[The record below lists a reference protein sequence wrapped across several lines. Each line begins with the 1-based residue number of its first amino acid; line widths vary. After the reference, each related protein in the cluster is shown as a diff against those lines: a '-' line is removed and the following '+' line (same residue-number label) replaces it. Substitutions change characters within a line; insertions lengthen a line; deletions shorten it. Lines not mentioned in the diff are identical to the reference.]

1 MTAPDDHQ
9 QLRARVRRQAWGV
22 GVAVG
27 AYGLGF
33 GALAVANG
41 FTVLQAMAL
50 SSLVFTGASQFALIG
65 VVGAGGAA
73 ASGVVAALVVGAR
86 NAFYGLRLAP
96 LLDVRGGRRLLA
108 AQLTIDES
116 TAVSISQPSP
126 PLARTGFWTTGIAVF
141 VCWNIATVVGALAV
155 DQVSDPKVI
164 GLDAAV
170 GAAFLALLW
179 PQLTTRTTR
188 AVAGSSALL
197 ALALTPLIPPGLPV
211 IAAAAV
217 GLAFAWPEARPA
229 AAGPLQPE
237 VSDE

>member
-1 MTAPDDHQ
+1 MTVAH
-9 QLRARVRRQAWGV
+9 RSVRTQSWGV

-41 FTVLQAMAL
+41 FSIAQAMAL
-50 SSLVFTGASQFALIG
+50 SLFVFTGASQFALVG

-73 ASGVVAALVVGAR
+73 ASGAAAALALGSR

-96 LLDVRGGRRLLA
+96 LLQPRGWRRLLA

-116 TAVSISQPSP
+116 TAVAISQPNQQ
-126 PLARTGFWTTGIAVF
+126 LARAGFWTTGAAVF
-141 VCWNIATVVGALAV
+141 LCWNVATLAGALAV
-155 DQVSDPKVI
+155 EQISDPKVI

-179 PQLTTRTTR
+179 PQLTTATTR
-188 AVAGSSALL
+188 LVAASAAVL
-197 ALALTPLIPPGLPV
+197 ALVLTPLLPPGLPV
-211 IAAAAV
+211 LAAAAV
-217 GLAFAWPEARPA
+217 ALTIAWPEPRHTPEQRTAPD
-229 AAGPLQPE
+229 GPLE
-237 VSDE
+237 

>member
-1 MTAPDDHQ
+1 MTGPSDDQ
-9 QLRARVRRQAWGV
+9 QKRTAVRRQAWGV

-73 ASGVVAALVVGAR
+73 ASGVLAALVVGAR

-108 AQLTIDES
+108 AQLTLDES
-116 TAVSISQPSP
+116 TAVSISQPSSM
-126 PLARTGFWTTGIAVF
+126 LARTGFWTTGIAVF
-141 VCWNIATVVGALAV
+141 VCWNIATIAGALAV
-155 DQVSDPKVI
+155 DQVSDPRVI

-179 PQLTTRTTR
+179 PQLTTRTAR
-188 AVAGSSALL
+188 AVAGGSAIL

-211 IAAAAV
+211 LAAAAI
-217 GLAFAWPEARPA
+217 GLAFAWPEDAHPGRNDR
-229 AAGPLQPE
+229 PE
-237 VSDE
+237 VGDE

>member
-1 MTAPDDHQ
+1 MKDER
-9 QLRARVRRQAWGV
+9 RAVRTQSWGV

-41 FTVLQAMAL
+41 FTVAQAMAL
-50 SSLVFTGASQFALIG
+50 SVFVFTGASQFALVG

-73 ASGVVAALVVGAR
+73 VSGAAAALALGSR

-96 LLDVRGGRRLLA
+96 LLQARGWRRLMA

-116 TAVSISQPSP
+116 TAVAISQPSQV
-126 PLARTGFWTTGIAVF
+126 LARTGFWMTGVAVF
-141 VCWNIATVVGALAV
+141 TCWNIATLIGAVAV
-155 DQVSDPKVI
+155 DQISDPKVI

-179 PQLTTRTTR
+179 PQLTTPTTR
-188 AVAGSSALL
+188 AVAAGAA
-197 ALALTPLIPPGLPV
+197 ALALVLTPLLPPGIPV
-211 IAAAAV
+211 LAAAGVALV
-217 GLAFAWPEARPA
+217 IAWPEPRQRLGSPSS
-229 AAGPLQPE
+229 PDRSHE
-237 VSDE
+237 